1 MASSAS
7 TMREPR
13 TNVVAWAWEASR
25 LPTAAVQAATANC
38 SDEIASDNF
47 SFARDFPAR
56 SIRTEFKFSIL
67 VKEVKEV
74 TVTSFTH
81 SSRSREAI
89 GGRGDCHLN
98 HQVAGVKCPKPN
110 PSSQLN
116 AIRTR

>member
-13 TNVVAWAWEASR
+13 TSVVAWACEARR

-38 SDEIASDNF
+38 SVEIASDNF

-67 VKEVKEV
+67 VKEV
-74 TVTSFTH
+74 TVTLLVAWMECFQFQT
-81 SSRSREAI
+81 RDRAKVT
-89 GGRGDCHLN
+89 N
-98 HQVAGVKCPKPN
+98 VAGGEN
-110 PSSQLN
+110 
-116 AIRTR
+116 

>member
-13 TNVVAWAWEASR
+13 TNVVAWACEASR

-38 SDEIASDNF
+38 SVEIASDNF

-67 VKEVKEV
+67 VKEVTANSLLKPLQSSMLSDRIVIAGAGIVGASIAYHLSKRGARV
-74 TVTSFTH
+74 TAV
-81 SSRSREAI
+81 E
-89 GGRGDCHLN
+89 
-98 HQVAGVKCPKPN
+98 
-110 PSSQLN
+110 
-116 AIRTR
+116 